1 MNYDLEWSSR
11 TPPLSPWW
19 HPVADAMEPV
29 VELAVIA
36 LGVIAMPGPMVL
48 PLAAGP

>member
-1 MNYDLEWSSR
+1 MNRSRSWSSR

-19 HPVADAMEPV
+19 HPVADALEPV

-36 LGVIAMPGPMVL
+36 LGVIAMPGLMVL
-48 PLAAGP
+48 LLAAWP